1 MTTRRE
7 VLMGTAALLAAF
19 GVGTAHAADTYPTR
33 PLTMVVPYAPGGGV
47 DTVGRIV
54 AKTLGDQLG
63 QNVVVENKA
72 GAGSNTGSNFVAR
85 SAGDGYTLLMASPA
99 TAVNVSLYKHM
110 PFDPARDLR
119 PVTLVGKVPSVMIVS
134 NDVPAKTLH
143 EFIDL
148 ARKEPGKFS
157 FGSGGIGTSEHLAGE
172 MLKSVAGIDIMHVP
186 YRGGST
192 VIIDL
197 VSGRVSAMF
206 TNQITAASLVNEGK
220 VRALAVA
227 DDKRSPALPDVPTF
241 AEQGYP
247 DYRVSVWWGVMVPAT
262 TPDALVAKLD
272 GAIRAAIAT
281 PEAGQRFTQTG
292 VQVLGKGPEEFGAF
306 LADETSRW
314 AKIVKASTEQIE

>member
-1 MTTRRE
+1 MD
-7 VLMGTAALLAAF
+7 TAVLLAAL
-19 GVGTAHAADTYPTR
+19 GMRTAHAADAYPTR

-63 QNVVVENKA
+63 QSVIVENKA
-72 GAGSNTGSNFVAR
+72 GAGSNIGSNFVAK

-119 PVTLVGKVPSVMIVS
+119 PITLVGKAPSVMIVT

-148 ARKEPGKFS
+148 ARKQPGKLS

-172 MLKSVAGIDIMHVP
+172 MLKSMADINILHVP

-192 VIIDL
+192 VIVDL
-197 VSGRVSAMF
+197 ISSHISAMI
-206 TNQITAASLVNEGK
+206 TNQITAATLVNAGK

-227 DDKRSPALPDVPTF
+227 NDKRSPVLPDVPTF
-241 AEQGYP
+241 AEEGYP
-247 DYRVSVWWGVMVPAT
+247 DYRVSVWWGVMAPT
-262 TPDALVAKLD
+262 STPNALVAKLD
-272 GAIRAAIAT
+272 GAIRAAIVT
-281 PEAGQRFTQTG
+281 PEAKQRLTPMG
-292 VQVLGKGPEEFGAF
+292 VQILGQGPEEFGAF

-314 AKIVKASTEQIE
+314 AKIVKASIEQIE